1 MKSKLLLAVSV
12 TTLCLPFFG
21 SDALANN
28 IDFSFP
34 TSITVPE
41 DGQTHF
47 VDYTI
52 TNNSGGPIVLQSLA
66 INFFEQPFSGD
77 LSDIFVG
84 GGQIR
89 QGTCLPAFASGA
101 SCTYNVG
108 FTVANGAGETDADSG
123 QFSIA
128 TWVNYSIAGSSFSTD
143 HVFTR
148 VTVTDPVPGPI
159 VGAGLP
165 GLIAACGGLIA
176 FARRRRQVAV

>member
-1 MKSKLLLAVSV
+1 
-12 TTLCLPFFG
+12 
-21 SDALANN
+21 
-28 IDFSFP
+28 
-34 TSITVPE
+34 
-41 DGQTHF
+41 
-47 VDYTI
+47 
-52 TNNSGGPIVLQSLA
+52 
-66 INFFEQPFSGD
+66 

-108 FTVANGAGETDADSG
+108 FTVANGA
-123 QFSIA
+123 
-128 TWVNYSIAGSSFSTD
+128 
-143 HVFTR
+143 
-148 VTVTDPVPGPI
+148 VTDPVPGPI